1 MTSSHEW
8 NHKSDSKFFLKRR
21 RSRNCSEKARKSQ
34 SNATVTEFRST
45 KINTQEYSNL
55 KKHQTNLSSY
65 KFYKLYEA
73 QSLKL
78 GKFYNKQ

>member
-8 NHKSDSKFFLKRR
+8 NHKSGGKFFPKRR
-21 RSRNCSEKARKSQ
+21 RSRNRSEKARKSQ
-34 SNATVTEFRST
+34 SNATVTGFRST
-45 KINTQEYSNL
+45 KINTQEF

-73 QSLKL
+73 QSVKV